1 MWDHIIWSTS
11 TIQVVWGIVN
21 LSRNIHK
28 LQIEDG
34 SWTWIPHHTSF
45 FPWYSQWFLE
55 HLIGPIDI
63 HHDDSPIHVTY
74 HYVSLYIMFIHSTSL
89 YIIMYHYI
97 YIYQFVSLHVVIYYH
112 HSNGEENR
120 NIGTSYWG
128 SNLQQIRLFKSCSKA
143 SKRHIYLK
151 TDIDVQE
158 PAFFIHHF

>member
-89 YIIMYHYI
+89 YIIMYHIYI
-97 YIYQFVSLHVVIYYH
+97 YISLCHYMSLYIIIIATAKKI
-112 HSNGEENR
+112 E
-120 NIGTSYWG
+120 T
-128 SNLQQIRLFKSCSKA
+128 L
-143 SKRHIYLK
+143 
-151 TDIDVQE
+151 E
-158 PAFFIHHF
+158 PAIGDLISNRYGFSSHVQKPQKGTFTWKLT